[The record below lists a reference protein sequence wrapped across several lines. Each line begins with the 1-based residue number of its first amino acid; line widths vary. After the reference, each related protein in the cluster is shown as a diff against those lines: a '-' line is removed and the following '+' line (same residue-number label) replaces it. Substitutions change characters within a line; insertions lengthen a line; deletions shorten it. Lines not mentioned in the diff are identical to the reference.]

1 MAMTTA
7 PALLARLQNRSD
19 ADAWKQLLD
28 LYTPLLLRWVG
39 RLGVST
45 NDADDLVQEVWQA
58 VAREMPDFNYDPNRG
73 SFRGWLKSILLN
85 RVRDHRRRSKYRA
98 VAVSD
103 QFDALADLLADDAS
117 EASKQWDREHD
128 RYILTRLLDR
138 VRDEFSSNTWKAF
151 VQLAIAGHD
160 AETVAAELKI
170 TANAARIARC
180 RVLARLREEAKTLGI
195 DT

>member
-1 MAMTTA
+1 M
-7 PALLARLQNRSD
+7 
-19 ADAWKQLLD
+19 
-28 LYTPLLLRWVG
+28 
-39 RLGVST
+39 
-45 NDADDLVQEVWQA
+45 QEVWQA

-138 VRDEFSSNTWKAF
+138 VRDEFAANTWKAF
-151 VQLAIAGHD
+151 VGVAIEGRD
-160 AETVAAELKI
+160 AQTVALEVGLSQ
-170 TANAARIARC
+170 NAVRIARC
-180 RVLARLREEAKTLGI
+180 RVLSRLRTEAITLGI
-195 DT
+195 ES